1 MFIVCQSPGRD
12 SPGDDSSA
20 SIGTVES
27 SSVSSGG
34 AGPGAHG
41 VGSFGGCRNS
51 TTSLDS
57 GRASNTNS
65 ATTNSNDGTMN
76 SYQLSTF
83 HTIQPIQEHKAMVN
97 VHPPQAPSALMPNR
111 LYTQGI
117 GHSNDSTAGKK
128 YQNHASTFRQSYH
141 SSTSSLGS
149 ADRAGEDTICA
160 LNIPEMVAN
169 GVQVALLKLSTLV
182 SIYNCSETI
191 FSS

>member
-1 MFIVCQSPGRD
+1 MHIRVLFTILQSPGRD

-34 AGPGAHG
+34 VGTGVHGG
-41 VGSFGGCRNS
+41 VGNMGGCRNS

-65 ATTNSNDGTMN
+65 TTTNCTEGTVNN
-76 SYQLSTF
+76 SQLSTF
-83 HTIQPIQEHKAMVN
+83 HTIQPIHEHRAMVS
-97 VHPPQAPSALMPNR
+97 VHPPQVPSNLMPNR
-111 LYTQGI
+111 FHSQSIAHPTNAAH
-117 GHSNDSTAGKK
+117 GHN
-128 YQNHASTFRQSYH
+128 YQNHASSFRQRYH

-149 ADRAGEDTICA
+149 ADRAGDDTICA

-169 GVQVALLKLSTLV
+169 GVAV
-182 SIYNCSETI
+182 NCYSV
-191 FSS
+191 

>member
-1 MFIVCQSPGRD
+1 MTKDLFNIYQSPGRD

-34 AGPGAHG
+34 VGPGVHHG
-41 VGSFGGCRNS
+41 SHYGGCRNS

-65 ATTNSNDGTMN
+65 AATNSNDGTN

-83 HTIQPIQEHKAMVN
+83 HTIHPIQEHKAMVN
-97 VHPPQAPSALMPNR
+97 VHPPQVPSALMPNR
-111 LYTQGI
+111 LYSQ
-117 GHSNDSTAGKK
+117 SSTE
-128 YQNHASTFRQSYH
+128 STHGSRYPSHGSSFRQSYH

-169 GVQVALLKLSTLV
+169 GVPVRT
-182 SIYNCSETI
+182 
-191 FSS
+191 